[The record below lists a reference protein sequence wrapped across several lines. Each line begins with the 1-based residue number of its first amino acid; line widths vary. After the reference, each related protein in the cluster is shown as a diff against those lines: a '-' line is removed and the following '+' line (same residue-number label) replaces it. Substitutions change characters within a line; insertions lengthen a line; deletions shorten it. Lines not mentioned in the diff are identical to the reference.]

1 VSESDQSS
9 AVRGAVAAPEQ
20 PSALDPVV
28 AALCIPIAEADP
40 CGPDLDSEGDA
51 DYLNFFAQVDGI
63 LPTSFFS
70 PEDGKPFDP
79 STTDIN
85 GQLAAIEPLLAR
97 SRDIRLLS
105 VRARLLILRK
115 DLVGFAVA
123 IAAIAEW
130 LERFWDSVHPR
141 PQNGNL
147 DARVSAISTLDL
159 PTVVFPLQYTPL
171 LEGRRIGT
179 ISYRSWMIGTGEIKP
194 RAGDPTVAAAA
205 ITEAIDGADPEILA
219 VARRHIALLNT
230 SIDRIR
236 RAFAL
241 HGSSSGLESLPALV
255 GKIVTFI
262 DPNAAA
268 TTAEAV
274 AAETGDG
281 VEPRA
286 KRDAPAVKAAGPP
299 PTSIVDA
306 TEALAAIA
314 VYYSQSEP
322 SSPTLPLVRQ
332 AHQLIGKSFLEV
344 MTILMPLQVEKAA
357 FQIGAEQVF
366 DLPVGKL
373 SSLSGVAPAGA
384 PPPGA
389 GSAGEPTDPVQPA
402 DPPRHRY
409 RVESR
414 SQAIALLDQV
424 QRYFRHSEPSSPVPM
439 LCERARALA
448 ERDFMG
454 VLRDVLPKSAFK
466 NTNVDK

>member
-1 VSESDQSS
+1 LAVSESDQSS
-9 AVRGAVAAPEQ
+9 ADRGAIAAPEQ
-20 PSALDPVV
+20 PSALDPAV
-28 AALCIPIAEADP
+28 AGLCVPISGPDP

-70 PEDGKPFDP
+70 PEDGRPFDP
-79 STTDIN
+79 STTDIS

-105 VRARLLILRK
+105 VRARLLILSK
-115 DLVGFAVA
+115 DLAGFAVA
-123 IAAIAEW
+123 IAAVAEW
-130 LERFWDSVHPR
+130 LDRFWDLVHPR

-147 DARVSAISTLDL
+147 DARLAVISMWDQ
-159 PTVVFPLQYTPL
+159 PTVVFPLQYAPL
-171 LEGRRIGT
+171 FAGRRIGT

-194 RAGDPTVAAAA
+194 RAGDPAVAAAA
-205 ITEAIDGADPEILA
+205 ITEAIDEADPEVLA
-219 VARRHIALLNT
+219 MARKHIALLNT

-236 RAFAL
+236 RAFAVR
-241 HGSSSGLESLPALV
+241 GSSAGLESLPALV
-255 GKIVTFI
+255 GKILTFI
-262 DPNAAA
+262 DPYAAA
-268 TTAEAV
+268 T
-274 AAETGDG
+274 AAETEDGGD
-281 VEPRA
+281 PQA
-286 KRDAPAVKAAGPP
+286 KKDGPAVKAAGPP
-299 PTSIVDA
+299 PASIGDA

-314 VYYSQSEP
+314 DYYSHSEP

-366 DLPVGKL
+366 DLPVGKF
-373 SSLSGVAPAGA
+373 SSLSGVAPAVA
-384 PPPGA
+384 PPQKGA
-389 GSAGEPTDPVQPA
+389 GESTDPAQAA
-402 DPPRHRY
+402 DPGRPRY

-414 SQAIALLDQV
+414 SQAIALLDLV

-439 LCERARALA
+439 LCERARAMA

-466 NTNVDK
+466 NINSDK